1 MSVEMAKGLEFET
14 VVVMSDQV
22 SENEKYISYTRVT
35 NQLLVV
41 RDTFSDEIMQN
52 VDDLDDGEDDYL

>member
-1 MSVEMAKGLEFET
+1 M
-14 VVVMSDQV
+14 